1 MKQIIMC
8 AAIVAMGVSASHA
21 EVGLKCTQATYYY
34 MDMAERTNG
43 TLHYKI
49 SIRTD
54 ETRLSKAQCMTFRSK
69 IQTGNPKVQGT
80 RVLLDAT
87 CSPCGPL
94 DQKSIDAIIENK
106 QVWRALMG
114 KHLKREWE
122 KFKRS
127 Q

>member
-1 MKQIIMC
+1 MC
-8 AAIVAMGVSASHA
+8 AAIVAVAASASHA

-34 MDMAERTNG
+34 MDMAELKNG
-43 TLHYKI
+43 ALHYEI
-49 SIRTD
+49 STRTD
-54 ETRLSKAQCMTFRSK
+54 ETPLSKAQCMTFRNK
-69 IQTGNPKVQGT
+69 IHTGNPKIQGK

-94 DQKSIDAIIENK
+94 DQESINAIIENK
-106 QVWRALMG
+106 KVWRTLMSM
-114 KHLKREWE
+114 HMKREWE